1 MRADPIAR
9 FVQLHRQLTNEKRHL
24 EERLSRINQALA
36 SLSLDTPRS
45 ARVVPAAKRKN
56 SMSLKEAI
64 FRATRARPLTKPEIV
79 EAVAALGYRFTGKD
93 PMNAIN
99 VQLYTKGQFERQG
112 RKFSPGPV
120 LLRSPSAGSGAPR
133 PAPTRR
139 SSAKPALE
147 RRSRA
152 KAASRGVRLKHKFRF
167 N

>member
-24 EERLSRINQALA
+24 EERLARINQALA

-45 ARVVPAAKRKN
+45 ARVVPVTKRKN
-56 SMSLKEAI
+56 AMSLKEAI

-99 VQLYTKGQFERQG
+99 VQLYTKGQFKREG
-112 RKFSPGPV
+112 RKFSPGPALNKPPSRGFGV
-120 LLRSPSAGSGAPR
+120 PRSPSRGSAVPR
-133 PAPTRR
+133 PASTRR
-139 SSAKPALE
+139 TSAKP
-147 RRSRA
+147 
-152 KAASRGVRLKHKFRF
+152 ASRGVRLKHKFRF